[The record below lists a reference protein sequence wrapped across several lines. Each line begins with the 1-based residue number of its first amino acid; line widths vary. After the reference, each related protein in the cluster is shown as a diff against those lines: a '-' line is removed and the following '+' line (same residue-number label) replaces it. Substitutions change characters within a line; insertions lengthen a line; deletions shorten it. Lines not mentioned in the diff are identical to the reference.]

1 MRDILLASIVSALLL
16 MVFKHPVIGAYLWAW
31 LGLMNPHKM
40 TFGFARTL
48 PWALLAAIFTL
59 LAVAMTKK
67 RQAVPMTSIVVVQ
80 VLLVLHMGFTSF
92 FSLASG
98 SVPLDRFIFVF
109 KIHLML
115 IVTWMLV
122 CDAKQLRWLIW
133 IVTMSVGFFGI
144 KGGVWTIMTGGG
156 GRVWGPPGGM
166 LEGNNELA
174 VALVMLL
181 PMVYYLRQTE
191 PNKWVRHALIF
202 AGVTMVFAVLGSQSR
217 GALLGL
223 LAMSFFLGIKGK
235 YPVRTSLALLVF
247 VALAIGFMPDTWSGR
262 MESIQSY
269 KADGSAMSRIWSW
282 TTLWNAALDRP
293 LIGAGFGADNAVVFG
308 RYAPMDGEFAV
319 FRGSVFV
326 AHSIYFQMLGEHG
339 FVGLGLFLLL
349 GAVTWLSAGRLARQS
364 KDDPEFGSWMPLL
377 MRMVQVSLVGYGAGG
392 AFLSLAYLDVPYYI
406 MGFVVTAAAL
416 VRNRAK
422 ALVSAPANAT
432 AAAGRPPLPAVPT
445 RSSFKPK

>member
-1 MRDILLASIVSALLL
+1 MRDIFLASVVSALLL

-40 TFGFARTL
+40 AFGFARTL

-92 FSLASG
+92 FSLAAG

-109 KIHLML
+109 KVHLML

-133 IVTMSVGFFGI
+133 IVTMSVSFFGI

-202 AGVTMVFAVLGSQSR
+202 AGITMVFAVLGSQSR

-262 MESIQSY
+262 MESIQSF
-269 KADGSAMSRIWSW
+269 KADGSAMSRIWTW

-308 RYAPMDGEFAV
+308 KYAPMDGEFAV

-422 ALVSAPANAT
+422 ALVSAPANPA

-445 RSSFKPK
+445 RGSFKPK